1 MLFAVR
7 FTDKPDRLAVRKQY
21 LQAHIDWLYE
31 VKDMVLVGGSLR
43 HQPQDSPVGGLWV
56 VEATSKEDIER
67 LIESDP
73 FWIHGLRERY
83 EILHWSK
90 AHPERMV
97 PV

>member
-7 FTDKPDRLAVRKQY
+7 FTDKPNQPAVRKQY

-31 VKDMVLVGGSLR
+31 VKDKVLVGGSLR
-43 HQPQDSPVGGLWV
+43 HEPQDSPVGGLWI
-56 VEATSKEDIER
+56 VEAESKEDIDR

-73 FWIHGLRERY
+73 FWIHGLRDHY